1 MPSPSVEV
9 PEGGGR
15 LRRACENAPFKKLSH
30 TGRAFRLWSGSFG
43 CITPENS
50 RDPAS
55 TKVIAR
61 GERWE
66 PCWQVF
72 GERGTFSETFPSP
85 NLPALLK
92 AIRYMPPAPEQRTM
106 AVGESGAAF
115 VECKDIVFV
124 AVQVEGQGAG
134 EIAPEQAVHEKL
146 ADLPDAG
153 QNPLRPGHDDPF
165 FARHGAWM

>member
-1 MPSPSVEV
+1 
-9 PEGGGR
+9 
-15 LRRACENAPFKKLSH
+15 
-30 TGRAFRLWSGSFG
+30 
-43 CITPENS
+43 
-50 RDPAS
+50 
-55 TKVIAR
+55 
-61 GERWE
+61 
-66 PCWQVF
+66 
-72 GERGTFSETFPSP
+72 
-85 NLPALLK
+85 
-92 AIRYMPPAPEQRTM
+92 MPPAPEQRTM

-165 FARHGAWM
+165 FARHGAKEISFVK